1 MPVYPWFIILLA
13 LGLIC
18 SSLFVLF
25 ARRLNI
31 VITAIGLGSIFLS
44 VIFFMFDAPFA
55 GAFELSVGAG
65 LMSVLFI
72 IATSLTRESGGTE

>member
-1 MPVYPWFIILLA
+1 MPVFPWFIILLA

-18 SSLFVLF
+18 SHFCF
-25 ARRLNI
+25 ICRRLNI
-31 VITAIGLGSIFLS
+31 VITALEWEYFLS
-44 VIFFMFDAPFA
+44 VIFFMFEAPFA

-72 IATSLTRESGGTE
+72 IATSLTRESGGAE